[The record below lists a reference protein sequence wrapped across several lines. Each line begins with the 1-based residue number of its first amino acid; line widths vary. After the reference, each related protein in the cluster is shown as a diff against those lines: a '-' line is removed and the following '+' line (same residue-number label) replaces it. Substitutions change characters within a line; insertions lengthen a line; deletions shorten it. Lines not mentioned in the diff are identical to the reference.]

1 MKLRHLLAL
10 FGVIIFAVFIAAK
23 NNMLI
28 NDRVSFI
35 FSDNPVIIDE
45 RNERV
50 EKIEDHYIKNL
61 PLSLGLSNGVQVYF
75 PISNKHCVVFHDK
88 DDDFLSVEEIN
99 EMQIIQK
106 FCY

>member
-35 FSDNPVIIDE
+35 FSDN
-45 RNERV
+45 
-50 EKIEDHYIKNL
+50 YIF
-61 PLSLGLSNGVQVYF
+61 Y
-75 PISNKHCVVFHDK
+75 
-88 DDDFLSVEEIN
+88 LSVFFIFMGFYLSTKEN
-99 EMQIIQK
+99 K
-106 FCY
+106 